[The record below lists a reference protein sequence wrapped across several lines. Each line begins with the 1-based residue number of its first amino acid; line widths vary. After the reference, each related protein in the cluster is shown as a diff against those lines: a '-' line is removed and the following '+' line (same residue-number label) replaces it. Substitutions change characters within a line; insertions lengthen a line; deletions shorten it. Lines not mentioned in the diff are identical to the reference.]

1 MIETLQCPTC
11 GAPLD
16 YDPQSGAETV
26 RCPFCANTAVLPRSV
41 RAATAPQIVINTG
54 FSRGVRRSARGA
66 FAGVLVL
73 LLIIF
78 GFTGAIIFFVIRSV
92 NRTVSVVTRS
102 LPTRSTLV
110 PTPPPG
116 LKLHEFSGYT
126 EPLMTFGTEG
136 IGPGNFKDARSIAV
150 DAQGRIYVGEYS
162 GGRVQVFDSSGKFVT
177 QWSVDPKM
185 PLRGLAAD
193 RNGTVYVVQSG
204 NITRYEGTTGKS
216 LGNVGAGGGNFDD
229 VVVAADGGL
238 VAFAQ
243 DPQDNIVR
251 IDRSGQASKI
261 IRRAVSGQTD
271 HPELDIR
278 VAVDGLGNLYG
289 LGTFNDA
296 VFKFSPDGRF
306 LTQFGGDGDEAG
318 QFRAPGAIAVDNQGR
333 VYVADFK
340 GVQIFDPAGRYL
352 NTIKVKGAAS
362 GLAFNERGEL
372 FVVARTQVYKFAPF
386 KP

>member
-16 YDPQSGAETV
+16 YDPRSDAETV
-26 RCPFCANTAVLPRSV
+26 RCPFCANTAVLPQSA

-54 FSRGVRRSARGA
+54 FSRGVRRTARGA

-73 LLIIF
+73 LLVIF

-102 LPTRSTLV
+102 IPTRSTLM

-126 EPLMTFGTEG
+126 EPLMTFGAEG

-185 PLRGLAAD
+185 PLRALAAE
-193 RNGTVYVVQSG
+193 RSGTVYVVQSG
-204 NITRYEGTTGKS
+204 NITRYEGTTGRS
-216 LGNVGAGGGNFDD
+216 LGNVGAGSGRFDD
-229 VVVAADGGL
+229 VAVAADGGL
-238 VAFAQ
+238 VTFSYNSH
-243 DPQDNIVR
+243 DNIIR
-251 IDRSGQASKI
+251 MDRSGQVSKVI
-261 IRRAVSGQTD
+261 QNAVSGQTD
-271 HPELDIR
+271 RSELDIR
-278 VAVDGLGNLYG
+278 VAVDGLGNVYG
-289 LGTFNDA
+289 LGTFNNA

-306 LTQFGGDGDEAG
+306 LTQFGSDGDEAG

-333 VYVADFK
+333 VYVSDFK

-362 GLAFNERGEL
+362 GLAFNDRGEL

-386 KP
+386 KS